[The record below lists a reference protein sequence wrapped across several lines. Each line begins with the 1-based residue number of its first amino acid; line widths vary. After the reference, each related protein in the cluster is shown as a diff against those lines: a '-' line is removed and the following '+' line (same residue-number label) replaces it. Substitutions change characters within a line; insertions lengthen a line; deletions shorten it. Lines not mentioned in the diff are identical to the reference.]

1 MRGAWWTCLW
11 PGLPQLWMRGTWSG
25 LALAVGFS
33 LLLDGAL
40 VVSFAWTELVG
51 PTLRTAAWT
60 VLGACWLASVV
71 AGCRWRWR
79 QGAVPLE
86 VREAGLFERA
96 RDEYLRGHWLDAETT
111 LHELLARDPRDVDA
125 RLLLASLYRRT
136 RRYDEA
142 HRVLARLERLDGGE
156 KWSDEIRR
164 ERALLATA
172 QERLAEEHEQE
183 LPVADENENTTLH
196 EAA

>member
-11 PGLPQLWMRGTWSG
+11 PGLPQLWARGTWSG

-40 VVSFAWTELVG
+40 VVSFAWTEFASAAV
-51 PTLRTAAWT
+51 RTAVWT

-71 AGCRWRWR
+71 AGCRWWWR
-79 QGAVPLE
+79 QGAAAQD

-96 RDEYLRGHWLDAETT
+96 RDDYLRGHWLDAETT
-111 LHELLARDPRDVDA
+111 LHELLARDARDVDA
-125 RLLLASLYRRT
+125 RLMLASLYRRT
-136 RRYDEA
+136 RRHDEA
-142 HRVLARLERLDGGE
+142 QRTLARLERLDGAE
-156 KWSDEIRR
+156 KWHDEIRR
-164 ERALLATA
+164 ERALLAEAREPTEDTA
-172 QERLAEEHEQE
+172 QE
-183 LPVADENENTTLH
+183 PYENESTAAIH

>member
-1 MRGAWWTCLW
+1 
-11 PGLPQLWMRGTWSG
+11 MRGTWSG

-40 VVSFAWTELVG
+40 VVSYAWTELVS
-51 PTLRTAAWT
+51 PAVRTTAWT
-60 VLGACWLASVV
+60 VLGACYLASVV

-79 QGAVPLE
+79 QSAASLE

-96 RDEYLRGHWLDAETT
+96 RDDYLRGHWLDAETT

-136 RRYDEA
+136 RRHDEA
-142 HRVLARLERLDGGE
+142 QRVLARLERLDGGE
-156 KWSDEIRR
+156 KWIDEIRR
-164 ERALLATA
+164 ERALLALA
-172 QERLAEEHEQE
+172 QERMAVENEAET
-183 LPVADENENTTLH
+183 PVADENENISLH

>member
-11 PGLPQLWMRGTWSG
+11 PGLPQLWMRGSWSG

-40 VVSFAWTELVG
+40 VVSYAWTELAPVAV
-51 PTLRTAAWT
+51 RIAAWA
-60 VLGACWLASVV
+60 VLGACWLAAVV

-79 QGAVPLE
+79 QGAAALE
-86 VREAGLFERA
+86 VREAGLFERS
-96 RDEYLRGHWLDAETT
+96 RDAYLRGHWLDAETT
-111 LHELLARDPRDVDA
+111 LHELLARDPRDIDA

-136 RRYDEA
+136 RRDDEA
-142 HRVLARLERLDGGE
+142 QRTLARLERLDGSE
-156 KWSDEIRR
+156 KWHDEIRR
-164 ERALLATA
+164 ERILLAEVS
-172 QERLAEEHEQE
+172 ERDEEPDLETSE
-183 LPVADENENTTLH
+183 VEAAAPMH